1 MRCWK
6 VPREPARHCACCVP
20 RSPGA
25 AAAVTRSAALPLFS
39 WPTCRKLGAMEAA
52 SKNSDLSSAQ
62 AIAKQEAATAAG
74 VQLNWADQLKAAYA
88 EAHAA
93 GEIRVPPVIYS
104 SRTHSQ
110 LAQVLRELKRTSYR

>member
-1 MRCWK
+1 LCLLCATLAWRRCGRHKVGGIAPVQLADTLQIWERWK
-6 VPREPARHCACCVP
+6 Q
-20 RSPGA
+20 
-25 AAAVTRSAALPLFS
+25 L
-39 WPTCRKLGAMEAA
+39 
-52 SKNSDLSSAQ
+52 NSDPSSAQ